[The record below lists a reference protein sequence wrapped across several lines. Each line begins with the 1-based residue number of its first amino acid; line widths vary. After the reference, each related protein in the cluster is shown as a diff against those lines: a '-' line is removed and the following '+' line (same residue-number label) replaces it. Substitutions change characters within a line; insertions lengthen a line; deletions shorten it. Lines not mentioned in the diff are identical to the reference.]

1 MRRTHPHPAAVL
13 GLALALLAGVAACS
27 TPPPEPGPTASAFTD
42 ALSRGDAAALGAVT
56 DAPNAASAVLTAA
69 RASLEPVSVEASVR
83 QVITSGDTATAVF
96 DATWTL
102 PQERT
107 WTYSGQLPLVRN
119 ENGWTVRWSPAD
131 LHPQLG
137 ANQSLDLRVDPAP
150 TATVLDRNG
159 TPVLA
164 PTTLVRITLDAAKAG
179 DVAAVA
185 ATLAGALGPLDAS
198 ITASSITTAV
208 AAQPGQPT
216 LVARL
221 RDADYQS
228 VKDVIYDLP
237 GVTFPTEEV
246 LLAPDSAFAPTLVG
260 QVREAVSAELDG
272 TAGWQLVTT
281 SAAGAEVAVLA
292 EQAPEAAPSLA
303 LTLDSRVQAA
313 AQAAVDAVDGKQAV
327 VVALQPSTGDV
338 LSVAQNAAAD
348 ADGPI
353 ALNGLYPPGSTFK
366 IITASAVL
374 QAGLATVD
382 TPLGCPATTVIG
394 PRRIPNYNE
403 FTLGTVPLS
412 TAFAKS
418 CNTTFAQ
425 LATQLPADGLTTAAA
440 QLGLGSDYAI
450 EGMTT
455 VTGSVPPA
463 PDVVK
468 RAEDGFGQGD
478 ITVTPFGMALAA
490 AAVAHGSTPVP
501 VLVTGGTATQVTNA
515 PAAVPAGALEGVRTM
530 MRDVVTRGTAT
541 AVAGS
546 GTVLGK
552 TGEAQFGDGTRSHA
566 WFVGYRGDLAFATLI
581 VDGGSS
587 SNAVRVTKAFLDAT
601 PAGP

>member
-1 MRRTHPHPAAVL
+1 MRRTHPHPAVVL
-13 GLALALLAGVAACS
+13 GLVLTLLAGVAACS

-56 DAPNAASAVLTAA
+56 DAPNAAAAVLTAA

-96 DATWTL
+96 DAHWTL

-107 WTYSGQLPLVRN
+107 WTYSGRLPLVRN

-137 ANQSLDLRVDPAP
+137 ANQTLDLRVDAAP

-164 PTTLVRITLDAAKAG
+164 PTTLVRITLDATKAG
-179 DVAAVA
+179 DVGAVA

-208 AAQPGQPT
+208 AAQPGQPA

-228 VKDVIYDLP
+228 VKDAIYDLP
-237 GVTFPTEEV
+237 GVTFPTEEA
-246 LLAPDSAFAPTLVG
+246 LLPPDSAFAPTLVS
-260 QVREAVSAELDG
+260 QVRDAVSAELDG

-338 LSVAQNAAAD
+338 LAVAQNAAAD

-366 IITASAVL
+366 IVTASAAL

-394 PRRIPNYNE
+394 PRRIPNYDE
-403 FTLGTVPLS
+403 FALGTVPLS

-425 LATQLPADGLTTAAA
+425 LATGLPADGLTTAAA

-515 PAAVPAGALEGVRTM
+515 PAAIPAGALEGVRTM
-530 MRDVVTRGTAT
+530 MRDVVTSGTAT
-541 AVAGS
+541 ALTGS

-587 SNAVRVTKAFLDAT
+587 TNAVRVTKAFLDAT
-601 PAGP
+601 PAGS